1 MIRTRQIEI
10 ENRKSSLSKSIFQLI
25 ETISK
30 MKTMNQT
37 SNIFENQIMKTIEV
51 STQQRFN
58 YAILQIELNQ
68 FEQKRKRI
76 ELLRKIEKTKTIKI
90 AEFSEIQLAF
100 SMNRIM
106 IDELQKKKFF
116 KIMNSK
122 KYKSTTQHNLN
133 IFIRKCRKV
142 FEIRK
147 HIYFDDKNKILFVKS
162 FLESV
167 STKNWKRH
175 QKIIDIIFIS
185 WKQFIDFL
193 QKHFNSKHLRLLKT
207 NVRLKKIRQLNEQS
221 MIDLIVYFNNL
232 KIQLSEKLIDYQ
244 KSFNLMKAFHF
255 YLKTTIIRRINAIFR
270 NELEEIVRLIE
281 KIEFVSKHIKK
292 IKKKMIDDFKMHRF
306 QFYERD
312 RFDMIDASQKTI
324 QNNNRSE
331 NRDRKE
337 FRKRDRDRDRENFN
351 FH

>member
-1 MIRTRQIEI
+1 
-10 ENRKSSLSKSIFQLI
+10 
-25 ETISK
+25 
-30 MKTMNQT
+30 
-37 SNIFENQIMKTIEV
+37 
-51 STQQRFN
+51 
-58 YAILQIELNQ
+58 
-68 FEQKRKRI
+68 
-76 ELLRKIEKTKTIKI
+76 
-90 AEFSEIQLAF
+90 
-100 SMNRIM
+100 
-106 IDELQKKKFF
+106 
-116 KIMNSK
+116 
-122 KYKSTTQHNLN
+122 
-133 IFIRKCRKV
+133 
-142 FEIRK
+142 
-147 HIYFDDKNKILFVKS
+147 
-162 FLESV
+162 
-167 STKNWKRH
+167 
-175 QKIIDIIFIS
+175 
-185 WKQFIDFL
+185 
-193 QKHFNSKHLRLLKT
+193 
-207 NVRLKKIRQLNEQS
+207 